1 MILRVVALIVAFLIL
16 GVHFLR
22 QGNLALMF
30 LCFLV
35 PFFLLIKRR
44 WSLIVIQ
51 VCAYGG
57 VFVWLYTMVL
67 LVQERMFLGSS
78 WVRMAIILSVVAMFT
93 GVAGAL
99 LHASFIQERHPR

>member
-1 MILRVVALIVAFLIL
+1 MILRVVALILAFLIL

-22 QGNLALMF
+22 QENLALMLF
-30 LCFLV
+30 CFLV

-67 LVQERMFLGSS
+67 LVQERMLLGSS
-78 WVRMAIILSVVAMFT
+78 WVRMTVILSVVAMFT
-93 GVAGAL
+93 GITGAL
-99 LHASFIQERHPR
+99 LNASLIQERYPR